1 MESKKELSKI
11 FNELEDFYIDY
22 YYEHRKILKKGINFE
37 TRLIV
42 GNFEINN
49 VVLSA
54 INNLDELVASSS
66 FFEYKKN
73 APIFLED
80 KLFIEVKCKN
90 KVEFSQEV
98 YLGDFLKTLERK
110 QQEMVLHGDKVK
122 IFLQVRDGKNA
133 EDNFENRMLDI
144 TGRFNLILAD
154 LRKTIQDNHRNR
166 KMLSIFALLKER
178 MLLWSK
184 KVDHLDIDDLHF
196 VQKIEGQN
204 EINFYYF
211 LCDNFGMAISN
222 ENLIKNYIDYKSASI
237 RRLESIS
244 KKLQSLS

>member
-11 FNELEDFYIDY
+11 FNDLEDFYIDY
-22 YYEHRKILKKGINFE
+22 YYEHRNLLKRGVNFE

-49 VVLSA
+49 IVLSA
-54 INNLDELVASSS
+54 INNLDEIVASSS

-80 KLFIEVKCKN
+80 KLFIEVKCKK
-90 KVEFSQEV
+90 KVEFSQEIF
-98 YLGDFLKTLERK
+98 LGDFLKTLERK
-110 QQEMVLHGDKVK
+110 QKGMLLHGDKVE
-122 IFLQVRDGKNA
+122 IFLQVRNSQSV

-144 TGRFNLILAD
+144 NGRFNIVLED
-154 LRKTIQDNHRNR
+154 LRKTIQSNHRNR
-166 KMLSIFALLKER
+166 KNLSIFALLKER

-184 KVDHLDIDDLHF
+184 KVDNLDVEDLHF

-211 LCDNFGMAISN
+211 LCENFGMAISN
-222 ENLIKNYIDYKSASI
+222 ENLIKNYLDYRESSI
-237 RRLESIS
+237 RRLSAIT
-244 KKLQSLS
+244 KKLKSLS